1 MAFKARKP
9 GGTPYYSRSSAKTP
23 PTASGGPDGPSVEKI
38 DNRTAAWEDFWRVNE
53 KALNAWYEGFDMH
66 EPPPAC
72 WIERRGPWTPPT

>member
-1 MAFKARKP
+1 MAFRARKP
-9 GGTPYYSRSSAKTP
+9 SGTPYPGRTAAKTP
-23 PTASGGPDGPSVEKI
+23 FPAASGGPSVEKI

-53 KALNAWYEGFDMH
+53 KALVAWYEGFDMN